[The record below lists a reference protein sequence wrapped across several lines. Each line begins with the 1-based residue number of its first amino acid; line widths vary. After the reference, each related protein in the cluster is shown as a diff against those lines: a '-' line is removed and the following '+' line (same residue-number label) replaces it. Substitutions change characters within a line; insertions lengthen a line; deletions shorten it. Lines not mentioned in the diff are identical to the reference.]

1 MFTLVHSKSQL
12 SASILYFNT
21 VTIYLIILKKLI
33 IIQEIKE
40 NLNKTEEEKNIQLL
54 PPRLSAVLMHVNNQN
69 RLRSLTG
76 QAGGRQ
82 TTGVN
87 RENKIAPI
95 FKYDMAPDLSYGRAL
110 PQPRQ
115 ANQPSPTSPQPAS
128 IR

>member
-1 MFTLVHSKSQL
+1 MQPLDGSLPHNKNDL
-12 SASILYFNT
+12 S
-21 VTIYLIILKKLI
+21 

-40 NLNKTEEEKNIQLL
+40 GLNKTEEEKNIQLL

-82 TTGVN
+82 TTGLN

-95 FKYDMAPDLSYGRAL
+95 FKYDMAPDSSYGRAL

-115 ANQPSPTSPQPAS
+115 ANLPSPTSSQPT
-128 IR
+128 R